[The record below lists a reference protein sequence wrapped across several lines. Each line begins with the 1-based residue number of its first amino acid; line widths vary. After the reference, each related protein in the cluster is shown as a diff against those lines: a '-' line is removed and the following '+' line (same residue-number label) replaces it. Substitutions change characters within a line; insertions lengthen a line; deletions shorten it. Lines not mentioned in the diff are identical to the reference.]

1 MASKELVKKEK
12 ETAVSPFVV
21 FQTAIAEIREAV
33 TANLGDRALGHP
45 DPGAVSMSH
54 LLEGFAEGTPTPFP
68 PP

>member
-33 TANLGDRALGHP
+33 TANLGDRR
-45 DPGAVSMSH
+45 
-54 LLEGFAEGTPTPFP
+54 LLFLLHEFFACHG
-68 PP
+68 